1 MNTKMQS
8 EALSKIDD
16 LRVDILDLESQILE
30 TGNELKALK
39 SSSPQKRT
47 RGSAKVSITGNM
59 SKATAEYIINEM
71 YDDGALSDDVK
82 IGKHP
87 KTTGVEK
94 EGMAKFLTR
103 IREIA
108 GLTGEFKAYNSA
120 IIIPS

>member
-1 MNTKMQS
+1 MTKMNS

-16 LRVDILDLESQILE
+16 LRVCVIDLESEILE
-30 TGNELKALK
+30 NENELKALK
-39 SSSPQKRT
+39 SSGTSKRS
-47 RGSAKVSITGNM
+47 RGSAKVNITGNM
-59 SKATAEYIINEM
+59 SKATAQYIIDEM
-71 YDDGALSDDVK
+71 YDDSALSDEVK

-103 IREIA
+103 LFEIA
-108 GLTGEFKAYNSA
+108 GKSGDFKAFNSA

>member
-1 MNTKMQS
+1 MITMTQS
-8 EALSKIDD
+8 EALSKVDD
-16 LRVDILDLESQILE
+16 LRVCIIDLESENLE
-30 TGNELKALK
+30 NENELKALK

-59 SKATAEYIINEM
+59 SKATAEYILDEM

-103 IREIA
+103 LQEIA
-108 GLTGEFKAYNSA
+108 GRTGEFKAFNSA